1 MYHFL
6 QFQRKGIGDGLH
18 KNVASEYIHIS
29 PTRQVSNRHVILDSA
44 VIAHMVVLSK

>member
-1 MYHFL
+1 MGCTKMW
-6 QFQRKGIGDGLH
+6 RG
-18 KNVASEYIHIS
+18 YIHIS